1 MTKALRIGILGDFN
15 PEFRSH
21 HTINDSLQHAS
32 TKLGTKV
39 ASEWIPTP
47 SLEKPSSDEVLAPF
61 DALWA
66 SSGSPYQSMT
76 GMLRGIQFAREQDWP
91 FLGTCGG
98 CQYTLIEV
106 ARNVIGLAD
115 ADTAENNSASK
126 NIVIYP
132 VSCAVPNQAANAP
145 KLSGRQGEIK
155 LRPGSVLQ
163 SLYQA
168 EIVEEE
174 FFCNYEI
181 NPEYEYCSMEAGLP
195 IVARSANGEPRAL
208 ESPTH
213 RFFVA
218 TLFQPQLSS
227 TAKKPHPVILGFL
240 KAAVEFVKD
249 KPEAKIL
256 G

>member
-1 MTKALRIGILGDFN
+1 MAKVLRIGIMGDFN
-15 PEFRSH
+15 AEFRSH
-21 HTINDSLQHAS
+21 HAINDSLQHAS
-32 TKLGTKV
+32 TKLGTKIDP
-39 ASEWIPTP
+39 EWIPTP
-47 SLEKPSSDEVLAPF
+47 SLEKPSSDEVLATF
-61 DALWA
+61 DGLWA
-66 SSGSPYQSMT
+66 SSGSPYNSML
-76 GMLRGIQFAREQDWP
+76 GMLRGIQFAREQDCP

-115 ADTAENNSASK
+115 ADTAENKTDSK

-132 VSCAVPNQAANAP
+132 VSRAVPNRAPDAP

-155 LRPGSVLQ
+155 LRPGSLLQ
-163 SLYQA
+163 SLYGT
-168 EIVEEE
+168 EVVEKE

-195 IVARSANGEPRAL
+195 IVARGSNGEPRAL
-208 ESPTH
+208 ESPSH

-218 TLFQPQLSS
+218 TLFQPHLSS
-227 TAKKPHPVILGFL
+227 TPKKPHPVILGFL
-240 KAAVEFVKD
+240 KAAAEFMKD

>member
-1 MTKALRIGILGDFN
+1 MAKALRIGILGDFN
-15 PEFRSH
+15 SEFRSH
-21 HTINDSLQHAS
+21 HAVNDSLQHAS
-32 TKLGTKV
+32 RKLGTKV
-39 ASEWIPTP
+39 ESEWIPTP
-47 SLEKPSSDEVLAPF
+47 SLEKLSSDEALAAF
-61 DALWA
+61 DGLWA
-66 SSGSPYQSMT
+66 SPGSPYQSMT

-98 CQYTLIEV
+98 CQYALIEV

-115 ADTAENNSASK
+115 ADTAENNSGSK

-132 VSCAVPNQAANAP
+132 VSCVVPNQAPGAP
-145 KLSGRQGEIK
+145 KLSGRQGEIR
-155 LRPGSVLQ
+155 LRPGSILQ
-163 SLYQA
+163 ALYQS

-227 TAKKPHPVILGFL
+227 TASKPHPVILGFL
-240 KAAVEFVKD
+240 KAAAEFAKD

>member
-1 MTKALRIGILGDFN
+1 M
-15 PEFRSH
+15 
-21 HTINDSLQHAS
+21 
-32 TKLGTKV
+32 
-39 ASEWIPTP
+39 
-47 SLEKPSSDEVLAPF
+47 
-61 DALWA
+61 
-66 SSGSPYQSMT
+66 
-76 GMLRGIQFAREQDWP
+76 
-91 FLGTCGG
+91 
-98 CQYTLIEV
+98 
-106 ARNVIGLAD
+106 
-115 ADTAENNSASK
+115 
-126 NIVIYP
+126 
-132 VSCAVPNQAANAP
+132 
-145 KLSGRQGEIK
+145 
-155 LRPGSVLQ
+155 Q